1 MIIHVLHSLDKLAFV
16 IIVSE
21 AQQLLRDSLE
31 ANAQRQRG
39 RWCTIMTN
47 DETNARYM
55 ALGKYRGKE
64 SCVISVQ
71 TGSEKPWHCDSTVS
85 NNSIASLFSQKGILN
100 YPKTTHLTRKKKK
113 RLGKK
118 EMVPCTTRIFMCSDG
133 TRSKYVSTSF
143 LSILFQIFCDES
155 M

>member
-1 MIIHVLHSLDKLAFV
+1 MITHVLHSLDKLAFM

-31 ANAQRQRG
+31 AKAQRQRG
-39 RWCTIMTN
+39 RRCPIMTD

-55 ALGKYRGKE
+55 ALGKYRGKG

-85 NNSIASLFSQKGILN
+85 NNSIAALFSQMGI
-100 YPKTTHLTRKKKK
+100 
-113 RLGKK
+113 
-118 EMVPCTTRIFMCSDG
+118 
-133 TRSKYVSTSF
+133 
-143 LSILFQIFCDES
+143 
-155 M
+155 